1 MPDVLR
7 AYPAAVW
14 ALRQH
19 RRAVKRAVVLSNAP
33 RRAAVI
39 AKRNAEIGI
48 PEDLPDH
55 LLSSGEDAWQ
65 HLKTRPDAWYRAL
78 GTRCYHL
85 GPARDLGMREGLDP
99 TFVASLPDADFLINT
114 GVPPHLAQVDRTE
127 DRRVGTT
134 CVRQC

>member
-1 MPDVLR
+1 MHDGLR
-7 AYPAAVW
+7 AYPAAVE
-14 ALRQH
+14 ALRQL
-19 RRAVKRAVVLSNAP
+19 RRAGKRSVVLSNAP

-85 GPARDLGMREGLDP
+85 GRSEEHTSELQSLMRISYAVFCLKKK
-99 TFVASLPDADFLINT
+99 THNKNNNRLQ
-114 GVPPHLAQVDRTE
+114 H
-127 DRRVGTT
+127 
-134 CVRQC
+134 